1 MINFKK
7 VIEDFRQFQAHR
19 RRIKID
25 KMLEFSNVVLTI
37 SSVDIFLVSIEVK
50 ENYIFIKSSPEGPQL
65 HGIQCLTQGD
75 IISRTEMENDNSITL
90 DLYPPCLTFYNIKFK
105 SLDMMKQFLD
115 LIRASREPR

>member
-1 MINFKK
+1 MINLKK

-25 KMLEFSNVVLTI
+25 KMVEFSNVVLTI
-37 SSVDIFLVSIEVK
+37 SSADTNFLVSVEVK
-50 ENYIFIKSSPEGPQL
+50 ESYIFIKFSPEGPQL

-90 DLYPPCLTFYNIKFK
+90 DLYPPCPTFYNIKFK
-105 SLDMMKQFLD
+105 SL
-115 LIRASREPR
+115 